1 MDDRKV
7 ERIVKDILKGEPFTL
22 DLTADS
28 VAALV
33 KAAFD
38 LGRRGEEEG
47 E

>member
-22 DLTADS
+22 DLTADW

-33 KAAFD
+33 KAAFA
-38 LGRRGEEEG
+38 LGKRVNGEEE
-47 E
+47 